1 MQIYEKIM
9 VQVAIVVY
17 LIVFKLRPV
26 SQNGYKYQSLSD
38 LTLGLEHINYLHTK
52 AEDENHFW
60 KSLERL
66 IKVGYDQAFPGNR
79 KWNAKCQAKCL
90 QEDNLESRREY

>member
-9 VQVAIVVY
+9 VQFAIVVY
-17 LIVFKLRPV
+17 LIVFKLRPI

-52 AEDENHFW
+52 AEDENHF
-60 KSLERL
+60 
-66 IKVGYDQAFPGNR
+66 
-79 KWNAKCQAKCL
+79 
-90 QEDNLESRREY
+90 